1 MDWKSF
7 MYGVMS
13 ILLVIMIL
21 ASFGF
26 FHIGAFAQKAVA
38 TGNIVSGN
46 MPEKC
51 KPPAGQD
58 LESWKE
64 HLGHHAETRDCLKY
78 YG

>member
-1 MDWKSF
+1 MNWKSF
-7 MYGVMS
+7 VYGMMS
-13 ILLVIMIL
+13 ILLVVMIL

-26 FHIGAFAQKAVA
+26 FHIGALAQGA
-38 TGNIVSGN
+38 TIAGNTISGN

-58 LESWKE
+58 VQSWKE

-78 YG
+78 YS